1 MSLDTNISEVAS
13 STVPNFNQDF
23 AVDSIE
29 KLNTGLNFAMHML
42 GEIPNYLES
51 TKVSF
56 VILAILAIFV
66 LIKNNKKAKKD
77 RLSAQNL
84 QNEDDAFQSKENNLE
99 EKLSLAMDLVAKQQ
113 AEIDRL
119 IRLNMAN
126 MKESEP
132 KTEEEVNKDQD
143 NGNSE
148 KSQLL

>member
-56 VILAILAIFV
+56 VILVILAIFV

-113 AEIDRL
+113 AEIERL

-132 KTEEEVNKDQD
+132 KIEEEVNKDQD

>member
-1 MSLDTNISEVAS
+1 MSLDTNISEVTSA
-13 STVPNFNQDF
+13 TVPNFNQDF

-56 VILAILAIFV
+56 VILVILAIFV
-66 LIKNNKKAKKD
+66 LIKNNKKAKRD

-84 QNEDDAFQSKENNLE
+84 QNEDDTLQSE

-126 MKESEP
+126 MKEPEP
-132 KTEEEVNKDQD
+132 KTEEEANKDQD
-143 NGNSE
+143 DENN
-148 KSQLL
+148 KK

>member
-56 VILAILAIFV
+56 VILVILAIFV

-84 QNEDDAFQSKENNLE
+84 QDGDDTLQSKENNLE

-132 KTEEEVNKDQD
+132 KIEEEVNKDQD
-143 NGNSE
+143 DENN
-148 KSQLL
+148 KK

>member
-13 STVPNFNQDF
+13 ATVPNFNQDF

-56 VILAILAIFV
+56 VILVILAIFV

-84 QNEDDAFQSKENNLE
+84 QNEDDALQSKESNLE

-113 AEIDRL
+113 AEIERL

-126 MKESEP
+126 MKESES

>member
-1 MSLDTNISEVAS
+1 LV
-13 STVPNFNQDF
+13 
-23 AVDSIE
+23 
-29 KLNTGLNFAMHML
+29 
-42 GEIPNYLES
+42 
-51 TKVSF
+51 
-56 VILAILAIFV
+56 ILAIFV

-84 QNEDDAFQSKENNLE
+84 QDGDDTLQSKENNLE

-126 MKESEP
+126 MKESEL

>member
-56 VILAILAIFV
+56 VILVILAIFV

-84 QNEDDAFQSKENNLE
+84 RDGDDTLQSKENNLE

-126 MKESEP
+126 MKESEL

>member
-29 KLNTGLNFAMHML
+29 KLNTGLNFAMHIL

-56 VILAILAIFV
+56 VILVILAIFV

-126 MKESEP
+126 MKESDP

>member
-56 VILAILAIFV
+56 VILVILAIFV

-84 QNEDDAFQSKENNLE
+84 QNEDDALQSKENNLE

>member
-56 VILAILAIFV
+56 VILVILAIFV

-126 MKESEP
+126 MKESET
-132 KTEEEVNKDQD
+132 KIEEEVNKDQD
-143 NGNSE
+143 DENN
-148 KSQLL
+148 KK

>member
-13 STVPNFNQDF
+13 ATVPNFNQDF

-56 VILAILAIFV
+56 VILVILAIFV
-66 LIKNNKKAKKD
+66 LIKNN
-77 RLSAQNL
+77 
-84 QNEDDAFQSKENNLE
+84 DALQSKENNLE

-113 AEIDRL
+113 AEIERL

-132 KTEEEVNKDQD
+132 KIEEEVNKDQD
-143 NGNSE
+143 KGNSE

>member
-56 VILAILAIFV
+56 VILVILAIFV

>member
-56 VILAILAIFV
+56 VILVILAIFV
-66 LIKNNKKAKKD
+66 LIKNNKKAKRD

-84 QNEDDAFQSKENNLE
+84 QNEDDALQSKENNLE

-113 AEIDRL
+113 AEIERL

-132 KTEEEVNKDQD
+132 KIEEEVNKDQD
-143 NGNSE
+143 DENN
-148 KSQLL
+148 KK

>member
-1 MSLDTNISEVAS
+1 MSLDTNVSEIAS
-13 STVPNFNQDF
+13 ATVPNFNQDF

-42 GEIPNYLES
+42 GEIPNYVES

-56 VILAILAIFV
+56 VILVILAIFV

-119 IRLNMAN
+119 IRLNMTN

-132 KTEEEVNKDQD
+132 KTEEEINKDQD

>member
-56 VILAILAIFV
+56 VILVILAIFV

-84 QNEDDAFQSKENNLE
+84 QDGDDTLQSKENNLE

-126 MKESEP
+126 MKESEL

-148 KSQLL
+148 KYQLL

>member
-29 KLNTGLNFAMHML
+29 KLNTGLNFTMHML

-56 VILAILAIFV
+56 VILVILAIFV

-132 KTEEEVNKDQD
+132 KIEEEVNKDQD
-143 NGNSE
+143 DENN
-148 KSQLL
+148 KK

>member
-56 VILAILAIFV
+56 VILVILAIFV

-84 QNEDDAFQSKENNLE
+84 QDGDDTLQSKENNLE

-126 MKESEP
+126 MKESEL

>member
-56 VILAILAIFV
+56 VILVILAIFV

-84 QNEDDAFQSKENNLE
+84 QNEDDTLESKENNLE

-113 AEIDRL
+113 AEIERL
-119 IRLNMAN
+119 ILLNMAN

-132 KTEEEVNKDQD
+132 KIEEEVNKDQD
-143 NGNSE
+143 DENN
-148 KSQLL
+148 KK

>member
-1 MSLDTNISEVAS
+1 MSLDTNISEVTSA
-13 STVPNFNQDF
+13 TVPNFNQDF

-56 VILAILAIFV
+56 VILVILAIFV
-66 LIKNNKKAKKD
+66 LIKNNKKAKRD

-84 QNEDDAFQSKENNLE
+84 QNEDDALQSKENNLE

-113 AEIDRL
+113 AEIERL

-132 KTEEEVNKDQD
+132 KIEEEVNKDQD
-143 NGNSE
+143 KGNSE

>member
-56 VILAILAIFV
+56 VILVILAIFV
-66 LIKNNKKAKKD
+66 LIKNNKKAKRD
-77 RLSAQNL
+77 RFSAQNL
-84 QNEDDAFQSKENNLE
+84 QNEDDALQSKENNLE

-113 AEIDRL
+113 AEIERL

>member
-1 MSLDTNISEVAS
+1 MSLDTNVSEIAS
-13 STVPNFNQDF
+13 ATVPNFNQDF

-56 VILAILAIFV
+56 VILVILAIFV

-119 IRLNMAN
+119 IRLNMTN

-132 KTEEEVNKDQD
+132 KTEEEINKDQD

>member
-56 VILAILAIFV
+56 VILVILAIFV
-66 LIKNNKKAKKD
+66 LIKNNKKAKRD

-84 QNEDDAFQSKENNLE
+84 QNEDDALQSKENNLE

>member
-56 VILAILAIFV
+56 VILVILAIFV
-66 LIKNNKKAKKD
+66 LIKNNKKAKRD

-84 QNEDDAFQSKENNLE
+84 QNEDDTLQSKEGNLE

-113 AEIDRL
+113 AEIERL
-119 IRLNMAN
+119 IRLNMA

-132 KTEEEVNKDQD
+132 KIEEEVNKDQD
-143 NGNSE
+143 DENN
-148 KSQLL
+148 KK

>member
-56 VILAILAIFV
+56 VILVILAIFV

-84 QNEDDAFQSKENNLE
+84 QDGDDTLQSKENNLE
-99 EKLSLAMDLVAKQQ
+99 KKLSLAMDLVAKQQ
-113 AEIDRL
+113 AEINRL

-126 MKESEP
+126 MKESEL

>member
-13 STVPNFNQDF
+13 ATVPNFNQDF
-23 AVDSIE
+23 VVDNIE

-56 VILAILAIFV
+56 VILVILAIFV

-84 QNEDDAFQSKENNLE
+84 QDEDDALQSKENNLE

-113 AEIDRL
+113 AEIEKL

-132 KTEEEVNKDQD
+132 KIEEEVNKDQD
-143 NGNSE
+143 DENN
-148 KSQLL
+148 KK

>member
-56 VILAILAIFV
+56 VILVILAIFV
-66 LIKNNKKAKKD
+66 LIKNNKKAKRD
-77 RLSAQNL
+77 RFSAQNL
-84 QNEDDAFQSKENNLE
+84 QNEDDALQSKENNLE

-113 AEIDRL
+113 AEIERL

-132 KTEEEVNKDQD
+132 KIEEEVNKDQD
-143 NGNSE
+143 KGNSE

>member
-56 VILAILAIFV
+56 VILVILAIFV

-84 QNEDDAFQSKENNLE
+84 QDGDDTLQSKENNLE

-113 AEIDRL
+113 AEIERL

-126 MKESEP
+126 MKESEL

>member
-1 MSLDTNISEVAS
+1 MSLDTNISEVTS

-56 VILAILAIFV
+56 VILVILAIFV

-148 KSQLL
+148 NSQLL

>member
-56 VILAILAIFV
+56 VILVILAIFV

-132 KTEEEVNKDQD
+132 KIEEEVNKDQD
-143 NGNSE
+143 DENN
-148 KSQLL
+148 KK

>member
-1 MSLDTNISEVAS
+1 MSLDTNISEVTSA
-13 STVPNFNQDF
+13 TVPNFNQDF

-56 VILAILAIFV
+56 VILVILAIFV

-84 QNEDDAFQSKENNLE
+84 QNEDDTLQSKESNLE

-132 KTEEEVNKDQD
+132 KTEEELNKDRD

>member
-56 VILAILAIFV
+56 VILVILAIFV

-77 RLSAQNL
+77 RFSAQNL
-84 QNEDDAFQSKENNLE
+84 QNEDDTLESKENNLV

-113 AEIDRL
+113 AEIERL

-132 KTEEEVNKDQD
+132 KIEEEVNKDQD
-143 NGNSE
+143 DENN
-148 KSQLL
+148 KK

>member
-56 VILAILAIFV
+56 VILVILAIFV

-77 RLSAQNL
+77 RLSARNL
-84 QNEDDAFQSKENNLE
+84 QDEDDALQSKENNLE

-113 AEIDRL
+113 AEIERL

-132 KTEEEVNKDQD
+132 KIEEEVNKDQD
-143 NGNSE
+143 DENN
-148 KSQLL
+148 KK

>member
-56 VILAILAIFV
+56 VILVILAIFV
-66 LIKNNKKAKKD
+66 LIKNNKKAKRD
-77 RLSAQNL
+77 RFSAQNL
-84 QNEDDAFQSKENNLE
+84 QNEDDALQSKENNLE

-126 MKESEP
+126 MKESEL

>member
-1 MSLDTNISEVAS
+1 MSLDTNISEVTSA
-13 STVPNFNQDF
+13 TVPNFNQDF

-56 VILAILAIFV
+56 VILVILAIFV
-66 LIKNNKKAKKD
+66 LIKNNKKAKRD
-77 RLSAQNL
+77 RLSAQNF
-84 QNEDDAFQSKENNLE
+84 QNEDDVLQSKESNLE
-99 EKLSLAMDLVAKQQ
+99 EKLSLAMDLVTKQQ
-113 AEIDRL
+113 AEIERL

-132 KTEEEVNKDQD
+132 KIEEEVNKDQD
-143 NGNSE
+143 NENN
-148 KSQLL
+148 KK